1 MNRVVS
7 IIIILFFSWSAIAQD
22 MAIEGKKLFQ
32 QNCSSCHKIDAPLI
46 GPQLDEALDNW
57 DGDTQAMYQW
67 VRNWSESVA
76 AGHPRALEVQDYDPS
91 AMTLFPQLSDE
102 DIDAIFA
109 YVDNPAAAG
118 ETVSADT
125 EGVSGT
131 DTPKVNW
138 FLVGLLLLFIVIALI
153 LSQVSDNLE
162 NLVAQREGKQP
173 VRTKTLSQK
182 LINKQVLSI
191 LALVAVGVIGF
202 VAYKNAAMLGRT
214 KGYQPTQPVAFSHK
228 LHAGT
233 LEIDCQYCHTS
244 AAVSKMASIP
254 ATNVCMNCHKGVQ
267 EGPNGDTGEIAKIY
281 ASAGF
286 NPETL
291 QYDKEPEGPIEWVR
305 MHNLPDHVFFSHA
318 QHVTVGKI
326 ECQTCHGPIEEMD
339 VVEQNSDLSMGWC
352 IDCHRE
358 TKVQFTQNAYY
369 EELFEEYHD
378 KIAAGDKDFFVTVE
392 KIGGTECQKC
402 HY

>member
-1 MNRVVS
+1 MNRIVS
-7 IIIILFFSWSAIAQD
+7 IVIILFFGFTAFGQD

-32 QNCSSCHKIDAPLI
+32 QNCSSCHKVDAPLI

-57 DGDTQAMYQW
+57 GGDKEAMYLW
-67 VRNWSESVA
+67 VKNWSEAVD
-76 AGHPRALEVQDYDPS
+76 AGHPRAIEIQDYDAS

-102 DIDAIFA
+102 DIDKIFA

-118 ETVSADT
+118 ETPTGGAT
-125 EGVSGT
+125 
-131 DTPKVNW
+131 TPIDNTPSVNW
-138 FLVGLLLLFIVIALI
+138 WLVGLLILFIVIALI
-153 LSQVSDNLE
+153 LSQVSDKLE
-162 NLVAQREGKQP
+162 NLAAEREGRVAP
-173 VRTKTLSQK
+173 RTKTLSQK

-191 LALVAVGVIGF
+191 LALVAVGIIGF

-214 KGYQPTQPVAFSHK
+214 KGYKPTQPIAFSHQ

-233 LEIDCQYCHTS
+233 LEIECQYCHTS
-244 AAVSKMASIP
+244 AAVSKQASIP
-254 ATNVCMNCHKGVQ
+254 ATNVCMNCHMGVQ
-267 EGPNGDTGEIAKIY
+267 EGPTTGTAEIEKIY
-281 ASAGF
+281 ESAGF
-286 NPETL
+286 NPQTL
-291 QYDKEPEGPIEWVR
+291 EYDAEPAGPIEWVR
-305 MHNLPDHVFFSHA
+305 MHNLPDHVYFSHA

-326 ECQTCHGPIEEMD
+326 DCQTCHGPIEEME
-339 VVEQNSDLSMGWC
+339 VVEQNADLSMGWC

-358 TKVQFTQNAYY
+358 TKVQFTENAYY